1 MKLRVFPYLL
11 FPFSCIQRALKFST
25 VFDVLS
31 PNEPRKI
38 LAAGVPS
45 ISMFKVTFYIAVS
58 FVANAPV
65 AASVKFIFINNYYII
80 QR

>member
-1 MKLRVFPYLL
+1 MKLRGFPYLL
-11 FPFSCIQRALKFST
+11 FPFSCVQRALKFSA
-25 VFDVLS
+25 VFDALS

-45 ISMFKVTFYIAVS
+45 ISRFKETFYIAVS
-58 FVANAPV
+58 FVATAHI

>member
-1 MKLRVFPYLL
+1 M
-11 FPFSCIQRALKFST
+11 
-25 VFDVLS
+25 LS

-45 ISMFKVTFYIAVS
+45 ISKIKVTFYFAVS
-58 FVANAPV
+58 FIATAPV

>member
-11 FPFSCIQRALKFST
+11 FPISCVQRALKFSA
-25 VFDVLS
+25 VFDALS

-45 ISMFKVTFYIAVS
+45 ILKFKETFYITVS
-58 FVANAPV
+58 IVATAHV
-65 AASVKFIFINNYYII
+65 TASVKFIFIKNHYII

>member
-25 VFDVLS
+25 VFGVLS
-31 PNEPRKI
+31 PNEPKNI

-45 ISMFKVTFYIAVS
+45 ISKFKVTFYFAVS
-58 FVANAPV
+58 FVATAPV